1 MSTANLQ
8 LRIQDQVAWIQIDR
22 PIKLNALNRVV
33 LEELNQVFSELQTDA
48 SVRVIVLTGSGEK
61 AFVAGADIAEFSEFG
76 PAEGRALALKGQDD
90 VFTFIEQMNKPVIA
104 AINGFAL
111 GGGLELAMSCHIRIA
126 SSNARMGLPETSLG
140 VIPGYGGTQRL
151 AQIIGKGRA
160 MELILSC
167 QMLPADQALDFG
179 LVTQVVPQEELLP
192 AAAALAQKILKNSPF
207 AIGQAIQAVNAAY
220 EEGLNGFEAEVNGFG
235 TCFGS
240 EDFKEGTQAFLEKR
254 KANFTGN

>member
-22 PIKLNALNRVV
+22 PTKLNALNRAV
-33 LEELNQVFSELQTDA
+33 LEELNQVFSDLRTDT

-61 AFVAGADIAEFSEFG
+61 AFVAGADITEFSEFG
-76 PAEGRALALKGQDD
+76 PVEGRALAQKGQDT

-126 SSNARMGLPETSLG
+126 SANAKMGLPETSLG

-167 QMLPADQALDFG
+167 QMLAADQALDFG